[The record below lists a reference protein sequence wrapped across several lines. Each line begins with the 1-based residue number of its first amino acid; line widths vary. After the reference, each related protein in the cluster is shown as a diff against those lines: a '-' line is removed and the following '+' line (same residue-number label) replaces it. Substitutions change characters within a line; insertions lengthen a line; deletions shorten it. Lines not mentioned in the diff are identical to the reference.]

1 MSTLDTTQ
9 TLAFKMAFLDN
20 LDASHRILG
29 TAAVIVAII
38 LFSLYQ
44 YLLPKPIPG
53 IPYSPSATKSVLGD
67 IPRMLKECNGTPLRW
82 IVGQGKRWNSP
93 IFQVFVVPFAKPS
106 VVVSDFREAQDIL
119 MRRKEFDRSDW
130 TIDLL
135 SGEIPQFH
143 INLKTGPEWKGHR
156 RLLQDLMTP
165 AFLSSVAAPNI
176 YTSAANLV
184 DLWRT
189 KARLAGSR
197 AFSAEQ
203 DFYYAALDAVL
214 DFGFGNSYPHR
225 ALKPQVELLAAQE
238 KQPTQAISATADPV
252 EFPTASSHESIKAI
266 LAAGDLI
273 QDIGESGFVKLAWWW
288 KRLQP
293 RERKLMDQREQFV
306 KEQTYY
312 AIEKLQ
318 KDADEDNESWVKCA
332 VDLIIQRERKFAK
345 KEGREP
351 VYWSSVMKDELLG
364 FIMAGHD
371 TTSTTLSWGVK
382 LLADCQR
389 AQTKLREHLRAAHAP
404 ALAENR
410 APSHS
415 EISTARIP
423 YLDAVIE
430 EVLRLAHTAPVMD
443 RQCTQDTVILGHH
456 VPAGTIVLLPNIGPS
471 YTSPA
476 FEIDEAVRSETS
488 KQAARERGVRS
499 WPADDIEV
507 FWPERW
513 LVAADEKTGGDGE
526 EQQQQ
531 QRYDATA
538 GPAIP
543 FGLGTRG
550 CFGRKLAYLELKLF
564 VTLIIWNFELLP
576 CAEEISTYEP
586 VEGITSRPKHCYV
599 KLRDVAI

>member
-1 MSTLDTTQ
+1 MFTLDTTQ
-9 TLAFKMAFLDN
+9 TVAFKMVLLDN
-20 LDASHRILG
+20 LDAPHRILG
-29 TAAVIVAII
+29 VAAVTFALA
-38 LFSLYQ
+38 LFALYQ

-53 IPYSPSATKSVLGD
+53 IPYSPSATKSLLGD
-67 IPRMLKECNGTPLRW
+67 IPTMLKECNGTPLRW

-93 IFQVFVVPFAKPS
+93 IFQVFLVPFAKPA
-106 VVVSDFREAQDIL
+106 VVISDFREAQDIL

-130 TIDLL
+130 TIDSL

-143 INLKTGPEWKGHR
+143 LNLKTGPEWKGHR

-184 DLWRT
+184 DLWKT
-189 KARLAGSR
+189 KARLAGGR
-197 AFSAEQ
+197 AFSADQ
-203 DFYYAALDAVL
+203 DFYHAALDAVL
-214 DFGFGNSYPHR
+214 DFGFGDSYLHR
-225 ALKPQVELLAAQE
+225 ALKPQAELLMGQE
-238 KQPTQAISATADPV
+238 KQSVQAISATADPV
-252 EFPTASSHESIKAI
+252 EFPIAQPHESIKAI

-273 QDIGESGFVKLAWWW
+273 QDIAESGFVKLTWWW
-288 KRLQP
+288 KKLQP
-293 RERKLMDQREQFV
+293 RERKLMDQRAQFV
-306 KEQTYY
+306 KEQVYR

-318 KDADEDNESWVKCA
+318 KDTDEDSESWVKCA

-382 LLADCQR
+382 LLADCPR
-389 AQTKLREHLRAAHAP
+389 AQTKLRQDLRAAHAS
-404 ALAENR
+404 ALVENR

-415 EISTARIP
+415 EISTTRIP

-443 RQCTQDTVILGHH
+443 RQCTQDTVVLGHRI
-456 VPAGTIVLLPNIGPS
+456 PAGTIVLMPNIGPS
-471 YTSPA
+471 YTSPS
-476 FEIDEAVRSETS
+476 FEIDEAVRNETS
-488 KQAARERGVRS
+488 KQAAKDRGVRS
-499 WPADDIEV
+499 WPADGIDV
-507 FWPERW
+507 FRPERW
-513 LVAADEKTGGDGE
+513 LVTDDETGGE
-526 EQQQQ
+526 
-531 QRYDATA
+531 RYDATS

-550 CFGRKLAYLELKLF
+550 CFGRKLAYLELKLL

-576 CAEEISTYEP
+576 CAKEISTYEP

-599 KLRDVAI
+599 RLGDVAM